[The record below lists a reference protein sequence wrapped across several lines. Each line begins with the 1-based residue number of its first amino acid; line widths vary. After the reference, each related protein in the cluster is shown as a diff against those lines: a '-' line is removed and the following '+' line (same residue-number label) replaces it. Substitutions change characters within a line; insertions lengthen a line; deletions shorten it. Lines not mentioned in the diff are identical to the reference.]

1 MQNGN
6 PQIDTDPAL
15 LAVPDTTPGQPDNLR
30 GRVWM
35 SIQTRQAQRLFR
47 GRPADAGKP
56 AIIGLVGF
64 ANRLK
69 VVWQG
74 ARDDDPYADWW
85 LIKIHEGIEA
95 AGDEVRS
102 RQQQLIESLK
112 QMKTLEIDVAASKRP
127 YRVPLNFANPYA
139 YQGAKL
145 LAEFDLLVCY
155 ALTLR
160 HVGLLSNQAG
170 DSLVNAGARKL
181 RSLFM
186 IPQGYRLL
194 KLNREQVR
202 ANVGRSSDARRMMG
216 ALPENVLDGTRKAPL
231 VPTVRH
237 RTSDLSGQIGLHSAP
252 ATDSDIRANSIN
264 DDI

>member
-1 MQNGN
+1 
-6 PQIDTDPAL
+6 
-15 LAVPDTTPGQPDNLR
+15 
-30 GRVWM
+30 M

-47 GRPADAGKP
+47 GRPTDAGKP

-127 YRVPLNFANPYA
+127 CRVPLNFANPYA

-160 HVGLLSNQAG
+160 HVGQLGNQEG
-170 DSLVNAGARKL
+170 ESLVNAGARKL

-216 ALPENVLDGTRKAPL
+216 ALPADVLDGTRKAPL
-231 VPTVRH
+231 VPTVRN
-237 RTSDLSGQIGLHSAP
+237 RASDLAGQIGLHSAP
-252 ATDSDIRANSIN
+252 AADPAIGADSIN